1 VIAEAPV
8 PVEGPWGARTSS
20 ALPVSFEVADGAV
33 ENVRFTFRWGFCGA
47 FESALPEREPT
58 PIRADGS
65 WTYLD
70 GRGPKVEATFV
81 APDRVEGVVTAPS
94 RELPSCE
101 RSTASFVAVPGPVP
115 PRPPGPMR
123 KRPHRDAGGTPGH
136 PTFHRLGESSG

>member
-20 ALPVSFEVADGAV
+20 ALPVSFEVEGGAV
-33 ENVRFTFRWGFCGA
+33 ANVRFTFRWGFCGA
-47 FESALPEREPT
+47 FTSNLPEREPT

-65 WTYLD
+65 WVYRD

-81 APDRVEGVVTAPS
+81 APGRVKGVVTAPS

-101 RSTASFVAVPGPVP
+101 HSTARFVAVPGPVP
-115 PRPPGPMR
+115 PRPPGPMAR
-123 KRPHRDAGGTPGH
+123 K
-136 PTFHRLGESSG
+136 